1 MEGLIRGHP
10 ARRAPVADNGQD
22 LRDAR
27 EYVRA
32 VERAL
37 EVVLAFG
44 ADRPTLTLG
53 EVAAVTGLSRGTAQR
68 YLYTLQVLGYVESD
82 GARFRLG
89 ARVLDLAAAYLEST
103 TRWSVAEAFV
113 RALSEE
119 LDESSSI
126 SVLDDTDI
134 IYVVRSPRRKF
145 IQIVLEVGTRL
156 PAWVT
161 SMGRVM
167 LADLPE
173 EQQRAI
179 LATST
184 IQPLTSRTAT
194 SVERLLAELGRV
206 AADGYC
212 ILDQE
217 IEIGLRSVAVPLR
230 DGDRRVVASLNV
242 TTQVSRTPLHQVR
255 SKVIPALQRSAHAIE
270 EAWRR
275 RSVAGDHV

>member
-1 MEGLIRGHP
+1 MSEVVRGDP
-10 ARRAPVADNGQD
+10 ARRTRPSDNGQD

-53 EVAAVTGLSRGTAQR
+53 EVAALTELSRGTAQR

-82 GARFRLG
+82 GTYFRLG

-103 TRWSVAEAFV
+103 TRWSVAEVFV
-113 RALSEE
+113 RNLSEE
-119 LDESSSI
+119 LNESSSI
-126 SVLDDTDI
+126 SVLDGTDI

-167 LADLPE
+167 LAALPE
-173 EQQRAI
+173 EQQRAV
-179 LATST
+179 LAKST
-184 IQPLTSRTAT
+184 IEPLSSRTMT
-194 SVERLLAELGRV
+194 SVERLIIELGRV

-217 IEIGLRSVAVPLR
+217 IELGLRSVAVPLH
-230 DGDRRVVASLNV
+230 DGDRKVVASLNV

-255 SKVIPALQRSAHAIE
+255 SKVIPALQRTAHVIE
-270 EAWRR
+270 EGWRR
-275 RSVAGDHV
+275 RVGAGEPF